1 MPAKRLAMR
10 HIKEVLRLKWG
21 QGLSQR
27 QIARSLGISRP
38 AVAEYLQR
46 AEHAGLSWPVPE
58 ALDDTTIEQ
67 LLFPARPTSSEQTP
81 VVPDWAYIHRERKR
95 KNVTLFLLWQEY
107 KAAQPGGLQYS
118 WFCQGSRRWTGTL
131 DLVMRQNHRAGEKL
145 FVDYAGHTMPVVD
158 PRSGEV
164 QETEIFIAV
173 LGASNSTYAE
183 ATWTQSLP
191 DWIHSHV
198 RALNA
203 IGGVP
208 EIVVPDNL
216 KAAVNRAHRYEPEIN
231 RTYADLAHHFG
242 FAIIP
247 ARAAKP
253 RDKAKA
259 EVGVQVVERWILA
272 RLRNQTFFSLAE
284 LNQAIAALLIDLNG
298 RPFKKLPGSRHA
310 LFATLDLPALGP
322 LPATP
327 YQYAEWKRARVN
339 IDYHIDI
346 EGHYYS
352 VPYALVKHQLDVR
365 CSEHV
370 IEVFHQGK
378 RVASHPR
385 SRLKGRHT
393 TVAAHMP
400 KAHRQYAEWTPTR
413 LIRWAAGSGVATAR
427 VVETILAARVHP
439 QQGFRS
445 CLGMMRLGKSYGTER
460 LEAACRRALTIGAC
474 SYKSIESI
482 LKNELDTRPLPEPPQ
497 PSAPAPSHDNIR
509 GPTYYD
515 NPDEEQ

>member
-10 HIKEVLRLKWG
+10 QIKEVLRLKWS

-27 QIARSLGISRP
+27 QIAHSLGISRP
-38 AVAEYLQR
+38 AIAEYLHR
-46 AEHAGLSWPVPE
+46 AEQAGLSWPVPE
-58 ALDDTTIEQ
+58 SLDETAIEQ
-67 LLFPARPTSSEQTP
+67 LLFPIRLTPSEP
-81 VVPDWAYIHRERKR
+81 DLVVPEWATIHRELRR

-107 KAAQPGGLQYS
+107 KTAQPGGFQYS
-118 WFCQGSRRWTGTL
+118 WFCQGYRLWAGKL
-131 DLVMRQNHRAGEKL
+131 DVVMRQNHRAGEKL

-158 PRSGEV
+158 PHSGEV
-164 QETEIFIAV
+164 QDTEIFIAV
-173 LGASNSTYAE
+173 LGASNYTFAE

-191 DWIHSHV
+191 DWIGSHV
-198 RALNA
+198 RALGA
-203 IGGVP
+203 LGGVP

-216 KAAVNRAHRYEPEIN
+216 KAAVTRTHRYEPEIN

-272 RLRNQTFFSLAE
+272 RLRNHTFFSLAD
-284 LNQAIAALLIDLNG
+284 LNQAIAALLIDLNH
-298 RPFKKLPGSRHA
+298 RSFKKLSGSRQE
-310 LFATLDLPALGP
+310 LFDTIDRPVLKP
-322 LPATP
+322 LPDTP
-327 YQYAEWKRARVN
+327 YDYAEWKRARVN
-339 IDYHIDI
+339 IDYHVDI

-365 CSEHV
+365 LSERV
-370 IEVFHQGK
+370 VEVFHKGK

-400 KAHRQYAEWTPTR
+400 KAHREYAHWTPKR
-413 LIRWAAGSGVATAR
+413 LIRWAANSGVATAR
-427 VVETILAARVHP
+427 VVETILESRAHP

-445 CLGMMRLGKSYGTER
+445 CLGLMRLGKSYGAER
-460 LEAACRRALTIGAC
+460 LEAACRRALKIGAC

-482 LKNELDTRPLPEPPQ
+482 LKNELDKKPLPETPGENS
-497 PSAPAPSHDNIR
+497 PSVSHDNIR
-509 GPTYYD
+509 GPKYYD
-515 NPDEEQ
+515 HPHEEN